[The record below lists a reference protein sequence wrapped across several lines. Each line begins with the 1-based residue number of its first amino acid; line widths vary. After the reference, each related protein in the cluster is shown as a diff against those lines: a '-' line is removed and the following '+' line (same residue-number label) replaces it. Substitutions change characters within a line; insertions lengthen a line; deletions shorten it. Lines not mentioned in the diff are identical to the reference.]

1 VPARRGPSPMVQAA
15 VVAQGE
21 GAGLVDAVVSDFA
34 VWADVWAGGFGSGG
48 VGLGGC
54 AAADRSVGPR
64 VVEADPESAEF
75 DLEYDP
81 AAAAGCAG
89 ENGAVVGEHAG
100 GDSPLHKG
108 MLKGAEDIGA
118 GDAAPHVAAEGAAG
132 VVVEEVENLDVGAV
146 GELPVGGVGLPAF
159 VRLLG
164 RDRRHD
170 DRGHF
175 WGWGVKKPRRV
186 KTRQIVETAGT
197 VQTAAAAE
205 VGVPALHG
213 WIRQS
218 FKTKMVVRVRY
229 FAVSRFCVAGD
240 WSG

>member
-1 VPARRGPSPMVQAA
+1 VALQAGDRGGRWLGCEPLLLGLLESLDLA
-15 VVAQGE
+15 
-21 GAGLVDAVVSDFA
+21 AGL
-34 VWADVWAGGFGSGG
+34 
-48 VGLGGC
+48 
-54 AAADRSVGPR
+54 RMVGPG

-75 DLEYDP
+75 DLEGDA

-89 ENGAVVGEHAG
+89 EDGAVVGEHAG

-164 RDRRHD
+164 REPAPRRPGSLLGLGGDEAAPGQDAPDRRDRRHRP
-170 DRGHF
+170 DRC
-175 WGWGVKKPRRV
+175 
-186 KTRQIVETAGT
+186 
-197 VQTAAAAE
+197 
-205 VGVPALHG
+205 
-213 WIRQS
+213 
-218 FKTKMVVRVRY
+218 
-229 FAVSRFCVAGD
+229 SR
-240 WSG
+240 